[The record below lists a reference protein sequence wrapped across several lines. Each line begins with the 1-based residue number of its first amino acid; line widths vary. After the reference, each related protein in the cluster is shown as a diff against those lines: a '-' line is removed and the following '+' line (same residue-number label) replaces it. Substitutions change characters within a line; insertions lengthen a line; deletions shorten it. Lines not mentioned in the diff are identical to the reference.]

1 MAFSWH
7 EVGSPDDLP
16 EGELRGFRVG
26 GRKLCVG
33 RSAEGYFAIDDECP
47 HAAGSLSEGMIDGRE
62 VICPL
67 HAYAFDTGTGECPD
81 DPSCNIRAYP
91 VRQEDGQ
98 LQVQLP
104 ANPDSP

>member
-1 MAFSWH
+1 MELSWH
-7 EVGSPDDLP
+7 ELGATDDLP
-16 EGELRGFRVG
+16 EGELRGVRVG
-26 GRKLCVG
+26 GRKLCIG
-33 RSAEGYFAIDDECP
+33 RSTDGYFAVDDECP
-47 HAAGSLSEGMIDGRE
+47 HAAGSLSEGMIDGGE

-91 VRQEDGQ
+91 VRRENGR

-104 ANPDSP
+104 ATPDSA

>member
-7 EVGSPDDLP
+7 EVGSSDDLP

-47 HAAGSLSEGMIDGRE
+47 HAAGSLSEGMIDGGE

-91 VRQEDGQ
+91 VRQEAGQ